1 MHLKGLNLNLLVV
14 LDALLREKSVTK
26 TAERLNVTQPAI
38 SAALQRLREY
48 LEDPLLERNG
58 RKVELTQR
66 AKDLAVPV
74 REILL
79 RIESALKTTP
89 NFDPAEDKRTFRV
102 AMSAHMGELVGVPR
116 SEEHTSELQSLMRI
130 SYA

>member
-89 NFDPAEDKRTFRV
+89 NFDPAEDKRPFRV
-102 AMSAHMGELVGVPR
+102 AMSEHHGALVGVPLVR
-116 SEEHTSELQSLMRI
+116 TLIPQDQKSIE
-130 SYA
+130 